1 LSLLFSNGVSNF
13 DFSEKVD
20 EIYRRI
26 RCRIRGHR
34 STGPSRGNAGP
45 LSGFQET
52 GHGYCQFEKKEVN
65 QMVRWYYRSLFDEL
79 EDMRN
84 YMESL
89 TRQLY
94 NTSPV
99 ALLPA
104 SGESPVKML
113 PASRAPLHVDV
124 AENDT
129 EVVVTADMI
138 PGVSKKDIS
147 LDLINPQALEIS
159 CERKEEKKEEKEG
172 YYMRER
178 SFGSMTRVVPLP
190 KPVTEDGSSSTF
202 KNGVLEVHLKKTTK
216 ESRGKI
222 AVD

>member
-1 LSLLFSNGVSNF
+1 
-13 DFSEKVD
+13 
-20 EIYRRI
+20 
-26 RCRIRGHR
+26 
-34 STGPSRGNAGP
+34 
-45 LSGFQET
+45 
-52 GHGYCQFEKKEVN
+52 
-65 QMVRWYYRSLFDEL
+65 MVRVYYRSIFDEL

-89 TRQLY
+89 TRQFTDTGL
-94 NTSPV
+94 P

-104 SGESPVKML
+104 SGEASSAML
-113 PASRAPLHVDV
+113 PAPRTALRVDV
-124 AENDT
+124 AEKGD

-138 PGVSKKDIS
+138 PGVAKKDIS
-147 LDLINPQALEIS
+147 LDLVNPQSLEIT

-178 SFGSMTRVVPLP
+178 SFGSMTRIVPLP
-190 KPVTEDGSSSTF
+190 KPVAEEGSTASF

-222 AVD
+222 AVE